1 MDLVSGYEMESA
13 PIGLAV
19 NYVMFLQRNLSASET
34 GKEVKTDKVENI
46 IIRVRIGGRTAG
58 RYWLTGTYRV

>member
-1 MDLVSGYEMESA
+1 
-13 PIGLAV
+13 
-19 NYVMFLQRNLSASET
+19 MFLQRNLSASET